1 MNATDYWGL
10 WDLWEILR
18 ENGVEEQT
26 LQVVTDINGYNEDT
40 LNDIGYAMFGVRDV
54 RDLV

>member
-1 MNATDYWGL
+1 MYSNNDL

-40 LNDIGYAMFGVRDV
+40 LNDICYAMFGLRDV

>member
-1 MNATDYWGL
+1 MNTTDYWGL

-26 LQVVTDINGYNEDT
+26 LQVVTDINGYNEET